1 MVEGRAFASLLTRFS
16 LLPVQLFIDGGY
28 LERSDFGDLRAA
40 NRFNDEGA
48 HWFFPAKRYPAIRL
62 GIWGRLSY
70 LAAALRLAHGF
81 MWTPRRTHVKTKKI
95 SIVPSLLGNARRCV
109 GILSHQVLSLLHHVF
124 RM

>member
-48 HWFFPAKRYPAIRL
+48 HW
-62 GIWGRLSY
+62 
-70 LAAALRLAHGF
+70 
-81 MWTPRRTHVKTKKI
+81 
-95 SIVPSLLGNARRCV
+95 
-109 GILSHQVLSLLHHVF
+109 VLSCKAIPRHSTWYLGVGY
-124 RM
+124 RIWQQR